1 MDVLVQNISQAD
13 AIFFE
18 EFAKRMGWIYKTTA
32 EENKE
37 KLLKQFLDFAS
48 DNYLTD
54 TSFKFNREELYH
66 RENIR

>member
-1 MDVLVQNISQAD
+1 MNVLVQNISPAD

-18 EFAKRMGWIYKTTA
+18 EFAKRMGWVYKTS
-32 EENKE
+32 EEEKKE

-54 TSFKFNREELYH
+54 ISFKFNREELYD
-66 RENIR
+66 RKNIR